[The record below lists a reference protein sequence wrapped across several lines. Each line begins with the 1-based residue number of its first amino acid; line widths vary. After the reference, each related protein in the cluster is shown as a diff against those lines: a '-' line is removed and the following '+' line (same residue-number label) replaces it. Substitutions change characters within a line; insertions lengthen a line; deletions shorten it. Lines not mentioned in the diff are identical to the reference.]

1 MSSCDQVYDVH
12 HECTVLND
20 LAFWLDLSHLLCDQI
35 GFTACLQSFH
45 MRPTGIL
52 AEHFD
57 IDQSNKKLF
66 QPSFVHF
73 WIFQAGLKNLD
84 FLANEG
90 VLLSFRFA
98 LPYSSDQ

>member
-1 MSSCDQVYDVH
+1 MSCDQLDDVH
-12 HECTVLND
+12 HECIGLNE
-20 LAFWLDLSHLLCDQI
+20 LAFWLGLSHLLCDQI

-57 IDQSNKKLF
+57 IDQSNEKLL
-66 QPSFVHF
+66 QPSLVHF
-73 WIFQAGLKNLD
+73 WIFQPGLEDLD
-84 FLANEG
+84 FLANER